1 MMNMPPNNMMPPG
14 GMTPRPSP
22 MPARQGMG
30 SPGAMPGG
38 EEMDEASP
46 EKVRTLA
53 LTVLG
58 RIKAVV
64 EQAGLNFAELVD
76 EVGGMKSK
84 TVPPPV
90 KKPVAPPEMGGG
102 GMPGGMPPGAML
114 DGM

>member
-1 MMNMPPNNMMPPG
+1 
-14 GMTPRPSP
+14 
-22 MPARQGMG
+22 MG

-64 EQAGLNFAELVD
+64 EQAGFNFAELVD
-76 EVGGMKSK
+76 EVSGMKSK

-114 DGM
+114 GGM

>member
-30 SPGAMPGG
+30 SPGAMQGG

-64 EQAGLNFAELVD
+64 EQSGLNFAELVD
-76 EVGGMKSK
+76 EVSGMKSK
-84 TVPPPV
+84 TVAPPV

-114 DGM
+114 GGM